1 MSESPGISP
10 VMVSPPRR
18 QEVPGPDLPHF
29 SETFSW
35 RIMVTFIWVAIL
47 ALTAGGLWWYG
58 RGASENFLGDQSL
71 DLIWRRAVPLLL
83 LVGPTTVIMLGGGL
97 DLSVG
102 AVLGLSSVVTA
113 SALAEGKSPEDAFLL
128 AMLFS
133 GGIGLLHALLVG
145 AASLHPVVLTL
156 VTAPLIQSAAMVYS
170 NGQQNVLVAQD
181 HGSLDFLP
189 DTVMLVVA
197 SAVIS
202 LVLIQLAQI
211 GGGSRGVPARRQRW
225 HRRTLFISLPYILSS
240 LAAGFAGSCTVGRLH
255 IGSPGAGG
263 QLTLTVIF
271 AALIGG
277 NCTGRRFGTVIG
289 AVAAVVILAAGEH
302 LMIMEAVSP
311 SYTALFI
318 AASAGAAL
326 LLSELVHW
334 IANIFYRNS
343 RPIPVA

>member
-1 MSESPGISP
+1 
-10 VMVSPPRR
+10 MVAPLRR

-35 RIMVTFIWVAIL
+35 RMITTLVWTVLL
-47 ALTAGGLWWYG
+47 ACTAGGLWWYG
-58 RGASENFLGDQSL
+58 QSVSEHFLGDESL
-71 DLIWRRAVPLLL
+71 ELIWRRAVPIML
-83 LVGPTTVIMLGGGL
+83 LVGPMALIMLGGGL

-113 SALAEGKSPEDAFLL
+113 SALADGQSPQDAFLL

-145 AASLHPVVLTL
+145 VASFHPIVLTL

-189 DTVMLVVA
+189 DTVMLVIV
-197 SAVIS
+197 SAVVS

-225 HRRTLFISLPYILSS
+225 HRRTLFISLPYVLSS
-240 LAAGFAGSCTVGRLH
+240 LAAGFAGSSTVGRLH

-263 QLTLTVIF
+263 QMTLTVIF

-289 AVAAVVILAAGEH
+289 AIAAVVILAAGEH

-318 AASAGAAL
+318 AASAGVAL
-326 LLSELVHW
+326 LLSELVYW

-343 RPIPVA
+343 RPIPGA